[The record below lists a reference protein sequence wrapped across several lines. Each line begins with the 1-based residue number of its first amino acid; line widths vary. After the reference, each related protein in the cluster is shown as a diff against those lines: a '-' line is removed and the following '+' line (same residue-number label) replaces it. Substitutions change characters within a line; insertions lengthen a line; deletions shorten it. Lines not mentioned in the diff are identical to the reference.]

1 MGRILL
7 IDDEE
12 ELLDAL
18 GLTLEDAGHTVLRA
32 RDGEEGLARIASEEP
47 DLVISDVNMPRLDG
61 FALCR
66 RLRDQGNNVAL
77 ILLTSRANE
86 IDEALGLELGAD
98 DYVSKPF
105 SNRILMARV
114 AALLRREQ
122 RRGDAATA
130 AEIVRRGPL
139 ALDRER
145 LTVAYAEAPIRTTVT
160 EFKLLETLV
169 SRPGVVFSRDRLIDL
184 IRGDEVVVADR
195 LIDTYVRRLRRKL
208 EAVDPAFDGIETVVG
223 AGYRWRE

>member
-32 RDGEEGLARIASEEP
+32 RDGEEGLATIERDDP

-66 RLRDQGNNVAL
+66 RLPQAGNIVAL
-77 ILLTSRANE
+77 ILLTSRDTE

-105 SNRILMARV
+105 SNRILLARV
-114 AALLRREQ
+114 TALLRREEHRHDEITTIEVI
-122 RRGDAATA
+122 RRGRLT
-130 AEIVRRGPL
+130 
-139 ALDRER
+139 LDRER
-145 LTVAYAEAPIRTTVT
+145 LTVIFDDTVLKTTVT

-169 SRPGVVFSRDRLIDL
+169 GRPGVVFSRDRLLDL
-184 IRGDEVVVADR
+184 IRGDDVVVADR

-208 EAVDPAFDGIETVVG
+208 EAVDPEFDGIETVVG

>member
-32 RDGEEGLARIASEEP
+32 RDGEEGLAIIESDDP
-47 DLVISDVNMPRLDG
+47 DLVVSDVNMPRLDG
-61 FALCR
+61 FSLCR
-66 RLRDQGNNVAL
+66 RLRKAGNMVAL
-77 ILLTSRANE
+77 ILLTSRDSE

-98 DYVSKPF
+98 DYISKPF
-105 SNRILMARV
+105 SNRIVLARV
-114 AALLRREQ
+114 AALLRREEHRDDMITTIEVI
-122 RRGDAATA
+122 RRGQLT
-130 AEIVRRGPL
+130 
-139 ALDRER
+139 LDRER
-145 LTVAYAEAPIRTTVT
+145 LTAVFADTVLKTTVT
-160 EFKLLETLV
+160 EFRLLETLV
-169 SRPGVVFSRDRLIDL
+169 GRPGVVFSRDRLLDL
-184 IRGDEVVVADR
+184 IRGDDVVVADR

-208 EAVDPAFDGIETVVG
+208 EAIDPSFDGIETVVG